1 MKPLILKKSV
11 IGASHKTKENGI
23 CQDRNLVEF
32 LGEDIVVA
40 AVADGHGSEKCRFS
54 DRGAEFAVNVFFE
67 IIEEMYFSVKN
78 IEQFIQQLR
87 QNDASKFMQV
97 LHSRWSKKIKNS
109 YSQLRK
115 DYDDLKDEKKV
126 DPELYGTTL
135 LGIVI
140 SPEFVF
146 AIQLGDGD
154 IVYVDNEGVKYVIDP
169 PKFLGTE
176 TFSLSNKVPW
186 NHAVMY
192 FQRINYIEKAPC
204 MFILTSDGFSNS
216 FLDNEQYY
224 IACKDY
230 FEITKTYGQD
240 AVQKQLQE
248 WLEQTSAEGCGDDI
262 TFVGVGMFADLEN
275 IPKVAEKE
283 LDAKKEDY
291 IIGTST
297 GEEAAIEIS
306 EKVEN
311 DETNSQSEENVRN
324 D

>member
-11 IGASHKTKENGI
+11 IGASHKIKENGI

-32 LGEDIVVA
+32 LGEDIIVA

-67 IIEEMYFSVKN
+67 IIEEMYFSVKD

-87 QNDASKFMQV
+87 QNDAAKFMQV
-97 LHSRWSKKIKNS
+97 LHSRWTKKIKNS

-115 DYDDLKDEKKV
+115 DFDDLKDEKNV

-176 TFSLSNKVPW
+176 TFSLSNKTPW

-230 FEITKTYGQD
+230 FEITKTYGQE

-262 TFVGVGMFADLEN
+262 TFVGVGVFKNSEKSLEAMREEIAKDNEETVIEKVTKEKKISEIAERLEN
-275 IPKVAEKE
+275 
-283 LDAKKEDY
+283 
-291 IIGTST
+291 
-297 GEEAAIEIS
+297 
-306 EKVEN
+306 N
-311 DETNSQSEENVRN
+311 ETNSQSEESDLNT
-324 D
+324 